1 MKKAAKSGSADKS
14 RAKVYFADMR
24 YDRIES
30 DRTLPAKFG
39 RMLKQV
45 LPAERIKGRT
55 VGIKMHFGGGTG
67 YTTVP
72 TVFVRMLVDAVKKAG
87 AKSVF
92 AMDNDPSSG
101 IARGYTR
108 EVLGCE
114 VVSTFGATR
123 KYVHTET
130 IGYKSYDTAEL
141 AGEAVDCDVFINLSH
156 VKGHGACGF
165 GGALKNIGMGVVTS
179 RTRGKIHHLEGGIAY
194 DKTKCTYCKKCFRE
208 CKNGAISCDDKART
222 ISHFFHN
229 CTYCQHCIMICPS
242 KALKLEG
249 RTFEDFARGMALTT
263 AAFLKK
269 HDPADVVH
277 INVLTEI
284 TIFCDCWG
292 MSTPSLVPDIGI
304 VASDDLVAVDTASL
318 DLIKAENLLPQGLPA
333 GRKLAK
339 GRHLFEQIHGKDPY
353 LMLKYLA
360 ELGHGTSSYELV
372 PVK

>member
-1 MKKAAKSGSADKS
+1 
-14 RAKVYFADMR
+14 
-24 YDRIES
+24 
-30 DRTLPAKFG
+30 
-39 RMLKQV
+39 
-45 LPAERIKGRT
+45 
-55 VGIKMHFGGGTG
+55 
-67 YTTVP
+67 
-72 TVFVRMLVDAVKKAG
+72 MLVDAVKKAG

-92 AMDNDPSSG
+92 VMDNDPSAG

-114 VVSTFGATR
+114 VVSTFGASR
-123 KYVHTET
+123 KYVHTEK
-130 IGYKSYDTAEL
+130 IGFKSYDTAEL

-165 GGALKNIGMGVVTS
+165 GGALKNIGMGVVTPG
-179 RTRGKIHHLEGGIAY
+179 TRGKIHHLEGGIAY
-194 DKTKCTYCKKCFRE
+194 DKKACTYCKKCYDE
-208 CKNGAISCDDKART
+208 CKNNAISCDDKTRT

-242 KALKLEG
+242 KALTLED
-249 RTFEDFARGMALTT
+249 RTFDDFARGMALTT

-269 HDPADVVH
+269 HDPRDMVH

-304 VASDDLVAVDTASL
+304 VASDDLVAADTASL
-318 DLIKAENLLPQGLPA
+318 DLIKTDDLLPQGLPA

-360 ELGHGTSSYELV
+360 ELGGGTAAYELT